1 MPKSGL
7 YDARLLGHRLRVRWP
22 GTAAAWT
29 SKTRVNY
36 WAMSTAEHIY
46 DAVRTLPES
55 QAREVLDFVTHLKA
69 KRHAD
74 HEARRQGA
82 LSVLTKYRGRF
93 EAVKTQRDELYDRKG
108 LR

>member
-1 MPKSGL
+1 
-7 YDARLLGHRLRVRWP
+7 
-22 GTAAAWT
+22 
-29 SKTRVNY
+29 
-36 WAMSTAEHIY
+36 MSTAEHIY
-46 DAVRTLPES
+46 DEVRTLPES
-55 QAREVLDFVTHLKA
+55 QAREVLDFVTRLKA

-93 EAVKTQRDELYDRKG
+93 EAAKTQRDELYDRKG